1 MAPKLGVTPEYWDE
15 ACKHLS
21 RRDRVMKKLIPQ
33 FGEARLQSR
42 GDAFTTLAR
51 SVVAQQV
58 STKAAES
65 IWQRFVERVCDVNPE
80 TVLKHEQADLQAC
93 GLSSRKALYLH
104 ELSRYFIAQPFMLAE
119 WEALNDDEVIQRLTT
134 IKGIGQWTA
143 EMFLIFFMAR
153 PNVLPVDDI
162 GLQRAMSMHYNDG
175 QPISKLKMREI
186 ARRWAPWHSV
196 ATWYMWRSLEPLPV
210 QY

>member
-1 MAPKLGVTPEYWDE
+1 MSVSKIVPPPYWAQATAALSDVDE
-15 ACKHLS
+15 VLA
-21 RRDRVMKKLIPQ
+21 KLIANNR
-33 FGEARLQSR
+33 GLHMRSR

-104 ELSRYFIAQPFMLAE
+104 ELSRYFISQPFMLPE
-119 WEALNDDEVIQRLTT
+119 WEALDDDEVIHRLTT